1 MDFTVL
7 RIICLL
13 LAASICGGQQDW
25 ECTAPCKCKWVSGKK
40 TAECVK
46 QNLTQIPNFLSRE
59 IQNLDL
65 TGNKLWEIP
74 FEAFHG
80 VKLDN
85 LHKLVL
91 RECGIVSVHTG
102 AFNGLRIVIEID
114 LSSNKIKTLYPGTF
128 QETLRLRVLLLNDN
142 RIEQL
147 EDGLFHNLTFL
158 QKVEI
163 SDNRLERIGPRT
175 FYNLSGLQ
183 SLILSGNR
191 LSNLKPE
198 IFKEL
203 PKLGSLEL
211 HNNHWRCNCHLK
223 DFRDWTMARKLYT
236 KPTTCAEPEH
246 LARKMWDDIATD
258 EFACRPKIL
267 YTGPAPRVEVGP
279 GDVTLSCN
287 VSGTPLPQV
296 TWRHRSRALNNLT
309 RRYNGES
316 KGYILVHGDH
326 WVNLTIPNATPAD
339 KGDYVCEAKSPG
351 GLEER
356 NVTLNVLGDVVGSND
371 SGISLPLVLGL
382 GLTVLLL
389 LIFLTLVFCA
399 CYCRRRRSRRAEKIS
414 EVNAME
420 HHGLGEQEKSLITAI
435 NPVVK
440 PPRRY
445 EAAPSVT
452 SHGTETT
459 ELNRTL
465 LDNDSVFAGG
475 VGDDDRERSTPE
487 LEGGTLP
494 RGGTSYRQYP
504 PDLLAFSGGRG
515 ASPTS
520 QASTAPDSSRLPS
533 QPNTANFS
541 PTGTT
546 SANPSYP
553 ASNFKTLPHNRSA
566 APYSSGPPVMPRHG
580 YVTIPR
586 RPRAPS
592 WSSAPPTSPDGVEPV
607 YDNLG
612 LRTTADGSSVLS
624 LNKSPEPSGMRGRPL
639 PGTPTSHYHPSIQRS
654 TPNILAT
661 SPTDRAA
668 PEGAP
673 EWPSKLSDEMDVP
686 FLGGT
691 LGRKVPPRPPPKPK
705 KKSTNGPLYE
715 DEGEDGTEV

>member
-1 MDFTVL
+1 MDST
-7 RIICLL
+7 LL
-13 LAASICGGQQDW
+13 KLLWFVLAATVCGGQENW
-25 ECTAPCKCKWVSGKK
+25 ECTLPCKCKWVSGKK

-46 QNLTQIPNFLSRE
+46 QNLTQIPNWLSRE
-59 IQNLDL
+59 IQNLEL
-65 TGNKLWEIP
+65 TGNKLRDIP
-74 FEAFHG
+74 QDAFHE

-91 RECGIVSVHTG
+91 RECEIETVHPD

-114 LSSNKIKTLYPGTF
+114 LSMNKIKTLYPGTF
-128 QETLRLRVLLLNDN
+128 RETLRLRVLLLNDN
-142 RIEQL
+142 RIERL

-158 QKVEI
+158 QKVEV
-163 SDNRLERIGPRT
+163 SDNRLERIGQRT
-175 FYNLSGLQ
+175 FHNLPGLQ
-183 SLILSGNR
+183 SLALGGNN
-191 LSNLKPE
+191 LSNLKRE
-198 IFKEL
+198 TFDEL
-203 PKLGSLEL
+203 PKLGSIVLRD
-211 HNNHWRCNCHLK
+211 NPWNCDCHLK
-223 DFRDWTMARKLYT
+223 EFRDWTIQKKIYT
-236 KPTTCAEPEH
+236 KPTACEQPSNLT
-246 LARKMWDDIATD
+246 RKMWDEVQSDH
-258 EFACRPKIL
+258 FACRPEIL
-267 YTGPAPRVEVGP
+267 FTGPSSRIEVGP

-296 TWRHRSRALNNLT
+296 TWIHRTRILNNSS
-309 RRYNGES
+309 RRYNGEA
-316 KGYILVHGDH
+316 KGYVLVNGGH
-326 WVNLTIPNATPAD
+326 WVNLTIPNATPSD
-339 KGDYVCEAKSPG
+339 KGEYICQAKSPG

-356 NVTLNVLGDVVGSND
+356 NVSLNVLGDMVGSD
-371 SGISLPLVLGL
+371 ESAVSLPLALGL
-382 GLTVLLL
+382 GLTALLL
-389 LIFLTLVFCA
+389 LILLTLVLCA
-399 CYCRRRRSRRAEKIS
+399 CYCRRRRSRRDEKTA
-414 EVNAME
+414 EVNALE

-459 ELNRTL
+459 EVNRTL

-475 VGDDDRERSTPE
+475 LGDDDRDRSTPE
-487 LEGGTLP
+487 LDNGTLP
-494 RGGTSYRQYP
+494 RGTTYRQYP

-533 QPNTANFS
+533 QPATFS
-541 PTGTT
+541 PTN
-546 SANPSYP
+546 NPATPYP
-553 ASNFKTLPHNRSA
+553 TNFKTLPHNRSA
-566 APYSSGPPVMPRHG
+566 APYSAGPPVMPRHG

-592 WSSAPPTSPDGVEPV
+592 WSSAPPTSPDGLEPV

-654 TPNILAT
+654 TPNILT
-661 SPTDRAA
+661 NSPTDRAA

-686 FLGGT
+686 FPGGT

-705 KKSTNGPLYE
+705 KKSANGPLYE